1 MIKAI
6 KIMKKIFTVLFLDV
20 LISVSTSS
28 NDIKVWNMVDVNADN
43 CIVSMGNG
51 DLMNAG
57 GGSLQ
62 IK

>member
-28 NDIKVWNMVDVNADN
+28 NNIKVCDMVDVNADN

-51 DLMNAG
+51 DLMNIG
-57 GGSLQ
+57 GGILR

>member
-6 KIMKKIFTVLFLDV
+6 KIMKKIFTVLFLGA

-28 NDIKVWNMVDVNADN
+28 NNIKVCDMVDVNADN

-51 DLMNAG
+51 DLMNIG
-57 GGSLQ
+57 GGILR